1 MENWEKAKT
10 ISSIVA
16 AVIIPVV
23 LLLVGNQF
31 SVSPVSGR
39 RSY

>member
-1 MENWEKAKT
+1 MENREKAKT
-10 ISSIVA
+10 TSSIVA
-16 AVIIPVV
+16 AGIIPVV

-31 SVSPVSGR
+31 YGSPVSGR